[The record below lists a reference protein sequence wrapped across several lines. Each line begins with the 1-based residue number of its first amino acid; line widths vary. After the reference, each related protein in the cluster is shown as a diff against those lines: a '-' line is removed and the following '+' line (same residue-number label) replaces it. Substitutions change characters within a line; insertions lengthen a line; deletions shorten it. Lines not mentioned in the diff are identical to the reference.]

1 MPEDNTPPANGGNQ
15 EGDTLTFEKL
25 YEGLPETHRSVL
37 DGHVS
42 GLKSAFERQKAETKE
57 LKDAMKALRD
67 GREAD
72 IEQVKRE
79 LGEKLSAV
87 EKRARFFETCPPEIG
102 NPKAALAVAREFG
115 AMRDDGSLDV
125 ERLKEAAPEL
135 FTAKS
140 PPGNAGR
147 TTGANGGGGKP
158 FNMTAWAL
166 GVKE

>member
-1 MPEDNTPPANGGNQ
+1 MPDDAPPADGGTKP
-15 EGDTLTFEKL
+15 EGDALTFDKL
-25 YEGLPETHRSVL
+25 YQQLPPEHRTVF
-37 DGHVS
+37 DEHVG

-57 LKDAMKALRD
+57 LKDAMRALRD

-72 IEQVKRE
+72 IEQVRRE
-79 LGEKLSAV
+79 LGEKLSTV
-87 EKRARFFETCPPEIG
+87 EKRARFLETCPPEIG

-125 ERLKEAAPEL
+125 ERLKDAAPEL
-135 FTAKS
+135 FTTKT
-140 PPGNAGR
+140 PPGSAGR
-147 TTGANGGGGKP
+147 TTQVNTNGKP